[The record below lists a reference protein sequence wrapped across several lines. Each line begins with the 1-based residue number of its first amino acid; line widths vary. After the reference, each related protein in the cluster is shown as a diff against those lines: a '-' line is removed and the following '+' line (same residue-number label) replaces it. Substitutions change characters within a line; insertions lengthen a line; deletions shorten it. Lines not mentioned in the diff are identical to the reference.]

1 MSEIFITSDIHFCH
15 NKPFLYE
22 PRDFTSIEEMNEAIV
37 ERWNEV
43 VKSDDTVYN
52 LGDFA
57 MNDVDAAISY
67 IQRLNGNIIWI
78 AGNHDSKAKID
89 KILGACWQQD
99 LSYCGYADT
108 LKVHKFNFYLSHYP
122 TLTSNMDDTG
132 LRHRVISLHGHT
144 HQKTNFVY
152 PDNPFMYHV
161 GVDSHN
167 CYPVNIEEVITD
179 IKNRYYEISQ
189 LGIER
194 RPLYDFTKE

>member
-1 MSEIFITSDIHFCH
+1 MKSSLRVIFTFVSH
-15 NKPFLYE
+15 NKELLYE
-22 PRDFTSIEEMNEAIV
+22 PRGFTSIEEMNEAIV

-43 VKSDDTVYN
+43 VKPNDIIYN

-67 IQRLNGNIIWI
+67 IQRLNGHIIWI

-99 LSYCGYADT
+99 LSYAGYADV
-108 LKVHKFNFYLSHYP
+108 LKVHKFIFYLSHYP
-122 TLTSNMDDTG
+122 TLTNNMDDTG
-132 LRHRVISLHGHT
+132 LRHRVINLFGHT
-144 HQKTNFVY
+144 HQKTNFLY
-152 PDNPFMYHV
+152 PDNSFMYHV

-167 CYPVNIEEVITD
+167 CYPVNIEEVIAD
-179 IKNRYYEISQ
+179 IKNRYFEISH

-194 RPLYDFTKE
+194 RPLYDFES

>member
-43 VKSDDTVYN
+43 VGVEDEVWN

-57 MNDVDAAISY
+57 LVDASAAVPY
-67 IQRLNGNIIWI
+67 IQRLNGHIKWV
-78 AGNHDSKAKID
+78 AGNHDQPMKIVT
-89 KILGACWQQD
+89 ITSSCPNVEFV
-99 LSYCGYADT
+99 GYAAVI
-108 LKVHKFNFYLSHYP
+108 KVHKFNFYLSHYP

-144 HQKTNFVY
+144 HQKTNFLY
-152 PDNPFMYHV
+152 PDNPFIYHV

-194 RPLYDFTKE
+194 RPLYDFTKEQI

>member
-1 MSEIFITSDIHFCH
+1 MSNIFLCSDLHLCH

-22 PRDFTSIEEMNEAIV
+22 PRGFTSIEEMNEAIV

-43 VKSDDTVYN
+43 VKPDDTIYN

-57 MNDVDAAISY
+57 MNNVDAAISY
-67 IQRLNGNIIWI
+67 IQRLNGNIMWI
-78 AGNHDSKAKID
+78 AGNHDSHTKIN
-89 KILGACWQQD
+89 KILRACWKQD
-99 LSYCGYADT
+99 VSYCGYADV

-122 TLTSNMDDTG
+122 TLTSNMNDTG
-132 LRHRVISLHGHT
+132 LTHRTISLFGHT
-144 HQKTNFVY
+144 HQKTNFLY

-167 CYPVNIEEVITD
+167 CYPVNIEEIISD
-179 IKNRYYEISQ
+179 IKNQYYEISR

-194 RPLYDFTKE
+194 RPLYNFTEE

>member
-22 PRDFTSIEEMNEAIV
+22 PRNFTSIEEMNEAIV

-43 VKSDDTVYN
+43 VKPNDTVYN

-78 AGNHDSKAKID
+78 AGNHDSSMKID
-89 KILGACWQQD
+89 KILGACWEQE
-99 LSYCGYADT
+99 LSYAGYADM
-108 LKVHKFNFYLSHYP
+108 LKIHKFNFYLSHYP
-122 TLTSNMDDTG
+122 TLTSNMDDIG

-144 HQKTNFVY
+144 HQNTNFLY
-152 PDNPFMYHV
+152 PDNPFIYHV

-179 IKNRYYEISQ
+179 IKNRYYEISR

-194 RPLYDFTKE
+194 RPLYDFTKT

>member
-43 VKSDDTVYN
+43 VKPNDTVYN

-57 MNDVDAAISY
+57 MNDVDAAIPY
-67 IQRLNGNIIWI
+67 IKRLNGNIIWI
-78 AGNHDSKAKID
+78 AGNHDSSMKID
-89 KILGACWQQD
+89 KILGACWERE
-99 LSYCGYADT
+99 LSYIGYADM
-108 LKVHKFNFYLSHYP
+108 LKIHKFNFYLSHYP

-132 LRHRVISLHGHT
+132 LQHRVISLHGHT
-144 HQKTNFVY
+144 HQKTNFLY

-179 IKNRYYEISQ
+179 IKNRYYEISP

>member
-1 MSEIFITSDIHFCH
+1 MSEIFITSDLHFCH

-22 PRDFTSIEEMNEAIV
+22 PRGFISIEEMNEAIV

-43 VKSDDTVYN
+43 VKPNDTIYN

-67 IQRLNGNIIWI
+67 IQRLNGNIMWI
-78 AGNHDSKAKID
+78 AGNHDSKMKID
-89 KILGACWQQD
+89 KILGACWEQE
-99 LSYCGYADT
+99 LSYAGYADM
-108 LKVHKFNFYLSHYP
+108 LKIHKFNFYLSHYP
-122 TLTSNMDDTG
+122 TLTSNMDDIG

-144 HQKTNFVY
+144 HQNTNFLY
-152 PDNPFMYHV
+152 PDNPFIYHV

-179 IKNRYYEISQ
+179 IKNRYYEISR

-194 RPLYDFTKE
+194 RPLYDFTKT

>member
-22 PRDFTSIEEMNEAIV
+22 PRNFTSIEEMNEAIV

-43 VKSDDTVYN
+43 VKPNDTVYN

-78 AGNHDSKAKID
+78 AGNHDSSMKID
-89 KILGACWQQD
+89 KILGTCWEQE
-99 LSYCGYADT
+99 LSYAGYADM
-108 LKVHKFNFYLSHYP
+108 LKIHKFNFYLSHYP
-122 TLTSNMDDTG
+122 TLTSNMDDIG

-144 HQKTNFVY
+144 HQNTNFLY
-152 PDNPFMYHV
+152 PDNPFIYHV

-179 IKNRYYEISQ
+179 IKNRYYEISR

-194 RPLYDFTKE
+194 RPLYDFTKT

>member
-1 MSEIFITSDIHFCH
+1 MSEIFITSDLHLMH
-15 NKPFLYE
+15 SKPFLYE
-22 PRDFTSIEEMNEAIV
+22 PRGFTSIEEMNETIV
-37 ERWNEV
+37 EKWNKA
-43 VKSDDTVYN
+43 VKPDDTVYN

-57 MNDVDAAISY
+57 MNDVEVAISY
-67 IQRLNGNIIWI
+67 IQRLNGHIIWI

-108 LKVHKFNFYLSHYP
+108 LKAHKFIFYLSHYP

-132 LRHRVISLHGHT
+132 LQHRVISLHGHT
-144 HQKTNFVY
+144 HQKTNFLY
-152 PDNPFMYHV
+152 PDNPFIYHV

-167 CYPVNIEEVITD
+167 CYPVNIEEVIAD
-179 IKNRYYEISQ
+179 IKNRYFEISR

-194 RPLYDFTKE
+194 RPLYNFES